1 VIHTDKLTRHFRVK
15 KQIVEAVKGVDID
28 VAAGELVA
36 FLGPNGAGKTTTL
49 RMLTTLLPPT
59 SGSATVAGIDVVAD
73 PAGVRSRIGYI
84 GQGTAAGHSYRALDE
99 LIMQG
104 RFYGMNSTDARTRAA
119 ELLRSLDLE
128 PLAKRTVNTLSGGQ
142 KRRLDIAMGLMHAP
156 ALLFLDEP
164 STGMDPQNRANLWEH
179 ITRMRQ
185 DHDTTI
191 VLTTHYLEEAD
202 TQAERVL
209 VIDHGRIIADDT
221 AAKLKADLAGDKI
234 AITVAAG
241 DREKTT
247 VILGELGR
255 DLEVPAGAGT
265 SLAVAARVERGPEL
279 LPLVIR
285 RLDAAG
291 IEPLAAVITQPTLD
305 DVFLSLTGRSLREGE
320 QAE

>member
-1 VIHTDKLTRHFRVK
+1 
-15 KQIVEAVKGVDID
+15 
-28 VAAGELVA
+28 
-36 FLGPNGAGKTTTL
+36 
-49 RMLTTLLPPT
+49 
-59 SGSATVAGIDVVAD
+59 
-73 PAGVRSRIGYI
+73 
-84 GQGTAAGHSYRALDE
+84 
-99 LIMQG
+99 
-104 RFYGMNSTDARTRAA
+104 
-119 ELLRSLDLE
+119 
-128 PLAKRTVNTLSGGQ
+128 
-142 KRRLDIAMGLMHAP
+142 LMHAP
-156 ALLFLDEP
+156 TLLFLDEP

-185 DHDTTI
+185 EHDTTI

-255 DLEVPAGAGT
+255 DLEVSAVAGT

-291 IEPLAAVITQPTLD
+291 IEPLAAVVTQPTLD

>member
-1 VIHTDKLTRHFRVK
+1 MNR
-15 KQIVEAVKGVDID
+15 
-28 VAAGELVA
+28 
-36 FLGPNGAGKTTTL
+36 
-49 RMLTTLLPPT
+49 
-59 SGSATVAGIDVVAD
+59 AD
-73 PAGVRSRIGYI
+73 AR
-84 GQGTAAGHSYRALDE
+84 ARALE
-99 LIMQG
+99 LM
-104 RFYGMNSTDARTRAA
+104 
-119 ELLRSLDLE
+119 RSLDLE

-156 ALLFLDEP
+156 TLLFLDEP

-185 DHDTTI
+185 EHETTI

-234 AITVAAG
+234 AITVVAG

-255 DLEVPAGAGT
+255 DLEVNAAAGT

-291 IEPLAAVITQPTLD
+291 IEPLAAMVTQPTLD

>member
-1 VIHTDKLTRHFRVK
+1 V
-15 KQIVEAVKGVDID
+15 
-28 VAAGELVA
+28 
-36 FLGPNGAGKTTTL
+36 
-49 RMLTTLLPPT
+49 
-59 SGSATVAGIDVVAD
+59 
-73 PAGVRSRIGYI
+73 
-84 GQGTAAGHSYRALDE
+84 
-99 LIMQG
+99 
-104 RFYGMNSTDARTRAA
+104 
-119 ELLRSLDLE
+119 
-128 PLAKRTVNTLSGGQ
+128 
-142 KRRLDIAMGLMHAP
+142 
-156 ALLFLDEP
+156 
-164 STGMDPQNRANLWEH
+164 DPQNRANLWEH

-185 DHDTTI
+185 EHDTTI

-255 DLEVPAGAGT
+255 DLEVSAVAGT

-291 IEPLAAVITQPTLD
+291 IEPLAAVVTQPTLD